1 MKKGESSEEDHNIL
15 ILEELFHTLP
25 GEGKAEFIRYLM
37 NTYPQLSGLLKE
49 LTLSRFLKFDEARS

>member
-37 NTYPQLSGLLKE
+37 DTYPQLSE
-49 LTLSRFLKFDEARS
+49 SLSE